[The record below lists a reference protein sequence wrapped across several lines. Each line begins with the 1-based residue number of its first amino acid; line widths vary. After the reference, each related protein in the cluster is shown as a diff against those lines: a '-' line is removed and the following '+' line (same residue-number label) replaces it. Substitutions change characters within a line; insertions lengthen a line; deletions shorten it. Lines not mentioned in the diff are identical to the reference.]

1 MMLCHPVM
9 AVRHVIETQKKSRNA
24 WVDRK
29 RDDVPLD
36 LGGRFRPLPPLKSPK
51 TLITLSETTRVATL
65 DPEL

>member
-9 AVRHVIETQKKSRNA
+9 AVRHVIETQKK
-24 WVDRK
+24 K
-29 RDDVPLD
+29 RGMRELSERGTT
-36 LGGRFRPLPPLKSPK
+36 LRWTWGEISTSPPLKSPK

>member
-9 AVRHVIETQKKSRNA
+9 AVRHVIETQKKSGMRE
-24 WVDRK
+24 
-29 RDDVPLD
+29 LS
-36 LGGRFRPLPPLKSPK
+36 GRGTTLRWTWGEISTSLPLKSPK

>member
-9 AVRHVIETQKKSRNA
+9 AVRHVIETQKKKRNA
-24 WVDRK
+24 RVERK
-29 RDDVPLD
+29 RDDAPLGLGRDFD
-36 LGGRFRPLPPLKSPK
+36 LSPLKSTK